1 MLEDRI
7 FCPSCGTET
16 EHAVIKSGQESLV
29 RCEDCGAV
37 HPLQIERERLTTLK
51 VIVNK
56 GGISRPYRIKIP
68 AKEDLWVGEEFLV
81 DDESQDVVMTKITS
95 LETDRRVE
103 KAPASDIKTV
113 WARAIDE
120 VDLKVSVYRKGQTRS
135 LKTPLHGE
143 DILELGEIKEIDGI
157 KFKITKIKLR
167 DEGFAES
174 AQAKDITR
182 VWGREL

>member
-1 MLEDRI
+1 MLEDQI
-7 FCPSCGTET
+7 FCPSCSTDT
-16 EHAVIKSGQESLV
+16 EHAIVKSGQESLV

-37 HPLQIERERLTTLK
+37 HPVQRERERLTTLK
-51 VIVNK
+51 IIVNK
-56 GGISRPYRIKIP
+56 GGTSRPYHIKIP

-95 LETDRRVE
+95 LETDRRVD
-103 KAPASDIKTV
+103 KAPAGDIKTM
-113 WARAIDE
+113 WARAIDD
-120 VDLKVSVYRKGQTRS
+120 VDLKVSVYRRGQTRS
-135 LKTPLHGE
+135 LKTTTLGDEVIEIGE
-143 DILELGEIKEIDGI
+143 VRDIDGI

-167 DEGFAES
+167 DEGFADS